1 MTLMM
6 QFHILKEK
14 EIPMNDVRINVGT
27 IGLYLA
33 IDLYGSDVILDNG
46 DAYPHWMITEKGLI

>member
-1 MTLMM
+1 
-6 QFHILKEK
+6 
-14 EIPMNDVRINVGT
+14 MNDVRINVGT